1 VTPEE
6 LEGLSDLIE
15 ELHSAIC
22 QAVALLN
29 ISPEC
34 ARGVESREAHN
45 ILREALIDYANR
57 CSQPQG
63 ERQ

>member
-1 VTPEE
+1 MTPEE
-6 LEGLSDLIE
+6 LEELSDRIE

-29 ISPEC
+29 RLLEA

-45 ILREALIDYANR
+45 ILRKALVDYANR

-63 ERQ
+63 DRK